1 MRDEIRNKNIKSEK
15 YFINE
20 KQFISFKSSPF
31 ILHPSSFILCRR
43 GFTLL
48 EVLIAV
54 AILSI
59 VLTALYGTFFMSSR
73 AMEDMDESMTKLQE
87 TRKAIDIL
95 RRELE
100 SAYYNEDDKKTFVK
114 ILDKDLYGKQATQL
128 EFTAFTTIRP
138 GLSKISYYMEEKD
151 KKRILFKKIGSSFGK
166 EESEGTDIIE
176 DLDEFTIE
184 AKYQDKW
191 VKTWDTGITT
201 KMPDQIKISLSV
213 MIKGRKV
220 TLSDMARP
228 MYDKTI

>member
-1 MRDEIRNKNIKSEK
+1 MRDEIRKKRTLNKRIL
-15 YFINE
+15 F
-20 KQFISFKSSPF
+20 F
-31 ILHPSSFILCRR
+31 ILHPSSFILRNASFILQKK

-59 VLTALYGTFFMSSR
+59 VLTALYGTFFLSSR

-87 TRKAIDIL
+87 SRKAIDII

-100 SAYYNEDDKKTFVK
+100 AAYYNDNDENTFVK

-128 EFTAFTTIRP
+128 EFTTFTTIRP

-151 KKRILFKKIGSSFGK
+151 KKRTLFKKIGSSFGK

-176 DLDEFTIE
+176 DLEEFTIE

-191 VKTWDTGITT
+191 VKTWDTGITK
-201 KMPDQIKISLSV
+201 KMPNEIKISLSV
-213 MIKGRKV
+213 VIKGRKV

-228 MYDKTI
+228 MYGKTI

>member
-1 MRDEIRNKNIKSEK
+1 MMDEIRKKRTLNKRKL
-15 YFINE
+15 F
-20 KQFISFKSSPF
+20 F
-31 ILHPSSFILCRR
+31 ILHPSSFVLCRK

-59 VLTALYGTFFMSSR
+59 VLTALYSTFFLSSR

-87 TRKAIDIL
+87 SRKAIDIL

-100 SAYYNEDDKKTFVK
+100 AVYYKDGDEKTFVK

-128 EFTAFTTIRP
+128 EFTAFTTLRP

-151 KKRILFKKIGSSFGK
+151 KKRTLFKKIGSSFGK

-176 DLDEFTIE
+176 DLEEFTIE

-191 VKTWDTGITT
+191 VKTWDTGVTK
-201 KMPDQIKISLSV
+201 KMPDEIKISLSV

-228 MYDKTI
+228 MYGKTI

>member
-1 MRDEIRNKNIKSEK
+1 MKDELRKRRTLNNRIL
-15 YFINE
+15 F
-20 KQFISFKSSPF
+20 F
-31 ILHPSSFILCRR
+31 ILHPSSFILQKK

-59 VLTALYGTFFMSSR
+59 VLTALYGTFFLSNR

-87 TRKAIDIL
+87 SRKAIDIL

-100 SAYYNEDDKKTFVK
+100 ASYSKDNDEKTFVK

-128 EFTAFTTIRP
+128 EFTAFTTVRP

-151 KKRILFKKIGSSFGK
+151 GKRTLFKKIESSFGK
-166 EESEGTDIIE
+166 EESEGADIIE
-176 DLDEFTIE
+176 DLEEFTIE
-184 AKYQDKW
+184 AKYQDQW
-191 VKTWDTGITT
+191 VKTWDTGITK
-201 KMPDQIKISLSV
+201 KMPDEIKISLSV

-228 MYDKTI
+228 MYNKSV

>member
-1 MRDEIRNKNIKSEK
+1 M
-15 YFINE
+15 YINNR
-20 KQFISFKSSPF
+20 PF
-31 ILHPSSFILCRR
+31 ILQKK

-59 VLTALYGTFFMSSR
+59 VLAALYGTFFMSSR

-95 RRELE
+95 RRELD
-100 SAYYNEDDKKTFVK
+100 SAYYKEGDEKTFIT

-128 EFTAFTTIRP
+128 EFTGFTTVRP

-151 KKRILFKKIGSSFGK
+151 RKRTLFKKIESSFGK
-166 EESEGTDIIE
+166 KESEGTDIIE
-176 DLDEFTIE
+176 DLEEFTIE

-191 VKTWDTGITT
+191 VKTWDTGIT
-201 KMPDQIKISLSV
+201 KKRPDEIKISLSV

-220 TLSDMARP
+220 TLSDTARP
-228 MYDKTI
+228 MYGKTI

>member
-1 MRDEIRNKNIKSEK
+1 MKAETELIIRIKR
-15 YFINE
+15 FI
-20 KQFISFKSSPF
+20 F
-31 ILHPSSFILCRR
+31 ILHNSSFIIQKK

-87 TRKAIDIL
+87 SRKAIDIL

-100 SAYYNEDDKKTFVK
+100 AVYYKDNDEKTFVK
-114 ILDKDLYGKQATQL
+114 ILDKDLYGKQATQV
-128 EFTAFTTIRP
+128 EFTAFTTVRP

-151 KKRILFKKIGSSFGK
+151 RKRTLFKKIGSSFGK
-166 EESEGTDIIE
+166 EEYEGADIIE
-176 DLDEFTIE
+176 DLEEFTIE
-184 AKYQDKW
+184 AKYEDKW
-191 VKTWDTGITT
+191 VKTWDTEITKKT
-201 KMPDQIKISLSV
+201 PDEIKISLSV

-220 TLSDMARP
+220 TLSDTARP
-228 MYDKTI
+228 MYGKTI

>member
-1 MRDEIRNKNIKSEK
+1 MRDETRKKRTLNKRIL
-15 YFINE
+15 F
-20 KQFISFKSSPF
+20 F
-31 ILHPSSFILCRR
+31 ILHPSSFILRNASFILQKK

-87 TRKAIDIL
+87 SRKAIDIL

-128 EFTAFTTIRP
+128 EFTAFTTVRP

-151 KKRILFKKIGSSFGK
+151 KKRILFKKIESSFGK

>member
-1 MRDEIRNKNIKSEK
+1 MKDEIRKKRTLNKRK
-15 YFINE
+15 F
-20 KQFISFKSSPF
+20 FF
-31 ILHPSSFILCRR
+31 ILHPSSFIIRNASFILCRR

-59 VLTALYGTFFMSSR
+59 VLTALYSTFFLSSR

-87 TRKAIDIL
+87 SRKAIDIL

-151 KKRILFKKIGSSFGK
+151 RKQTLFKKIGSSFGK

-176 DLDEFTIE
+176 DLEEFTIE

-191 VKTWDTGITT
+191 VKTWDTGIT
-201 KMPDQIKISLSV
+201 KEMPDEIKISLSV

-228 MYDKTI
+228 MYGKTI

>member
-1 MRDEIRNKNIKSEK
+1 MYSNNR
-15 YFINE
+15 
-20 KQFISFKSSPF
+20 P
-31 ILHPSSFILCRR
+31 FILCRK

-59 VLTALYGTFFMSSR
+59 VLTALYGTFFLSSK

-87 TRKAIDIL
+87 SRKAIDIL

-100 SAYYNEDDKKTFVK
+100 AAYYNDNNEKTFVK

-151 KKRILFKKIGSSFGK
+151 RKRTLFKKIGSSFGK

-176 DLDEFTIE
+176 DLEEFTIE

-191 VKTWDTGITT
+191 VKTLDTGIT
-201 KMPDQIKISLSV
+201 KQIPDEIKISLSV

-220 TLSDMARP
+220 TLADMARP
-228 MYDKTI
+228 MYGKTI

>member
-151 KKRILFKKIGSSFGK
+151 RKRILFKKIESSFGK

-228 MYDKTI
+228 MYGNTI

>member
-1 MRDEIRNKNIKSEK
+1 MYSNNR
-15 YFINE
+15 
-20 KQFISFKSSPF
+20 PF
-31 ILHPSSFILCRR
+31 ILRKA

-87 TRKAIDIL
+87 SRKAIDIL

-100 SAYYNEDDKKTFVK
+100 AAYHNDNNEKTFVK

-128 EFTAFTTIRP
+128 EFTAFTMVRP

-151 KKRILFKKIGSSFGK
+151 KKRTLFKKIGSSFGK
-166 EESEGTDIIE
+166 EESEGADIIE
-176 DLDEFTIE
+176 DLEEFTIE

-191 VKTWDTGITT
+191 VKTWDTGIIK
-201 KMPDQIKISLSV
+201 KMPDEIKISLSV

-228 MYDKTI
+228 MYGKTI

>member
-1 MRDEIRNKNIKSEK
+1 MKDELRKKRTLNKRKL
-15 YFINE
+15 F
-20 KQFISFKSSPF
+20 F
-31 ILHPSSFILCRR
+31 ILHPSSFILQKK

-59 VLTALYGTFFMSSR
+59 VLTALYGTFFLSSR

-87 TRKAIDIL
+87 SRKAIDIL

-100 SAYYNEDDKKTFVK
+100 AAYFKDNDEKTFVK

-128 EFTAFTTIRP
+128 EFTAFTTVRP

-151 KKRILFKKIGSSFGK
+151 GKRTLFKKIESSFGK

-176 DLDEFTIE
+176 DLDEFAIE
-184 AKYQDKW
+184 AKYQDQW
-191 VKTWDTGITT
+191 VKTWDTGIAK
-201 KMPDQIKISLSV
+201 KMPDEIKISLSV
-213 MIKGRKV
+213 MIKGKKV

-228 MYDKTI
+228 MYGKTI

>member
-1 MRDEIRNKNIKSEK
+1 MYSNNR
-15 YFINE
+15 
-20 KQFISFKSSPF
+20 
-31 ILHPSSFILCRR
+31 SFIIQKA

-59 VLTALYGTFFMSSR
+59 VLTALYGTFFLSSR

-87 TRKAIDIL
+87 SRKAVDIL

-100 SAYYNEDDKKTFVK
+100 SAYYEEADEKTFVK

-201 KMPDQIKISLSV
+201 KMPDEIKISLSV

-228 MYDKTI
+228 MYNKSV

>member
-1 MRDEIRNKNIKSEK
+1 MKDEIRKKRPLYKRIL
-15 YFINE
+15 F
-20 KQFISFKSSPF
+20 F
-31 ILHPSSFILCRR
+31 ILHPSSFIIRNASFILQKK

-59 VLTALYGTFFMSSR
+59 VLTALYGTFFLSSR

-87 TRKAIDIL
+87 SRKAIDIL

-100 SAYYNEDDKKTFVK
+100 AAYYKGDDEKTFVK

-128 EFTAFTTIRP
+128 EFTAFTTLRP

-151 KKRILFKKIGSSFGK
+151 KKRTLFKKIGSSFGK
-166 EESEGTDIIE
+166 EESEGADIIE
-176 DLDEFTIE
+176 DLEEFTIE

-191 VKTWDTGITT
+191 VKTWDTGLTK
-201 KMPDQIKISLSV
+201 KMPDEIKISLSV

-228 MYDKTI
+228 MYGKTI

>member
-1 MRDEIRNKNIKSEK
+1 MRDEIRKRRTSNKRK
-15 YFINE
+15 F
-20 KQFISFKSSPF
+20 FF
-31 ILHPSSFILCRR
+31 ILHPSSFILQKK

-59 VLTALYGTFFMSSR
+59 VLTALYGTFFLSSR

-87 TRKAIDIL
+87 SRKAIDIL

-100 SAYYNEDDKKTFVK
+100 AAYYKGDDEKTFVK

-128 EFTAFTTIRP
+128 EFTAFTTVRP

-151 KKRILFKKIGSSFGK
+151 KKRTLFKKIGSSFGK

-176 DLDEFTIE
+176 DLEEFTIE

-191 VKTWDTGITT
+191 VKTWDYGIT
-201 KMPDQIKISLSV
+201 KQMPDEIKISLSV

-220 TLSDMARP
+220 TLSDIARP
-228 MYDKTI
+228 MYNKSV

>member
-1 MRDEIRNKNIKSEK
+1 MYSNNR
-15 YFINE
+15 
-20 KQFISFKSSPF
+20 PF
-31 ILHPSSFILCRR
+31 ILHNSFSLSRK

-59 VLTALYGTFFMSSR
+59 VLTALYSTFFLSSR
-73 AMEDMDESMTKLQE
+73 AMEAMDESMTKLQE
-87 TRKAIDIL
+87 SRKAIDIL

-100 SAYYNEDDKKTFVK
+100 SVYYDDNNEKTFVK

-128 EFTAFTTIRP
+128 EFTAFTTLRP

-151 KKRILFKKIGSSFGK
+151 KKQTLFKKIGSSFGK

-176 DLDEFTIE
+176 DLEEFTIE

-191 VKTWDTGITT
+191 VKTWDTGLT
-201 KMPDQIKISLSV
+201 KKTHDEIKISLSV

>member
-151 KKRILFKKIGSSFGK
+151 KKRILFKKIESSFGK

>member
-1 MRDEIRNKNIKSEK
+1 MYLNNR
-15 YFINE
+15 
-20 KQFISFKSSPF
+20 P
-31 ILHPSSFILCRR
+31 FILCRK

-87 TRKAIDIL
+87 SRKAIDIL

-100 SAYYNEDDKKTFVK
+100 SAYYKGNDEKTFVK

-128 EFTAFTTIRP
+128 EFTAFTTLRP

-151 KKRILFKKIGSSFGK
+151 KKRTLFKKIESAFGK

-176 DLDEFTIE
+176 DLEEFTID

-191 VKTWDTGITT
+191 VKTWDTGITNESL
-201 KMPDQIKISLSV
+201 DEIKISLSV

-220 TLSDMARP
+220 TLSDVARP
-228 MYDKTI
+228 MYDKPI

>member
-1 MRDEIRNKNIKSEK
+1 MRDEIRKRRTLNKRIL
-15 YFINE
+15 F
-20 KQFISFKSSPF
+20 F
-31 ILHPSSFILCRR
+31 ILHPSSFILQKK

-151 KKRILFKKIGSSFGK
+151 KKRILFKKIESSFGK

>member
-1 MRDEIRNKNIKSEK
+1 MYSNNR
-15 YFINE
+15 
-20 KQFISFKSSPF
+20 PF
-31 ILHPSSFILCRR
+31 ILRKA

-87 TRKAIDIL
+87 TRKAVDIL

-100 SAYYNEDDKKTFVK
+100 SAYYKDDDEKTFVK
-114 ILDKDLYGKQATQL
+114 VIDKDLYGKQATQL
-128 EFTAFTTIRP
+128 EFTAFSTVRP

-151 KKRILFKKIGSSFGK
+151 KKRTFFKKIESSFGK
-166 EESEGTDIIE
+166 EETEGTDIIE

-191 VKTWDTGITT
+191 VKTWDTGITK
-201 KMPDQIKISLSV
+201 KMPDEIKISLSV

-228 MYDKTI
+228 MYGKTT

>member
-1 MRDEIRNKNIKSEK
+1 MYSNNR
-15 YFINE
+15 
-20 KQFISFKSSPF
+20 PF
-31 ILHPSSFILCRR
+31 SLQPSAFSLSRK

-59 VLTALYGTFFMSSR
+59 VLTALYSTFFLSSR
-73 AMEDMDESMTKLQE
+73 AMEAMDESMTKLQE
-87 TRKAIDIL
+87 SRKAIDIL

-100 SAYYNEDDKKTFVK
+100 SAYYDDKNEKTFIK

-128 EFTAFTTIRP
+128 EFTTFTTLRP

-151 KKRILFKKIGSSFGK
+151 KKRTLFKKIGSSFGK

-176 DLDEFTIE
+176 DLEEFTIE

-191 VKTWDTGITT
+191 VKTWDTGITK
-201 KMPDQIKISLSV
+201 KMPDEIKISLSV

-228 MYDKTI
+228 MYNKSV

>member
-1 MRDEIRNKNIKSEK
+1 MKDEIRKKRPLCKRIL
-15 YFINE
+15 F
-20 KQFISFKSSPF
+20 F
-31 ILHPSSFILCRR
+31 ILHNSSFILQKK

-59 VLTALYGTFFMSSR
+59 VLTALYGTFFLSSR

-87 TRKAIDIL
+87 SRKAIDIL

-100 SAYYNEDDKKTFVK
+100 SVYYNPNDEKTFVR

-151 KKRILFKKIGSSFGK
+151 KKRTLFKKIGSSFGK

-176 DLDEFTIE
+176 DLEEFTIE

-191 VKTWDTGITT
+191 VKTWDTGLT
-201 KMPDQIKISLSV
+201 KETPDEIKISLSV

-220 TLSDMARP
+220 TLSDIARP
-228 MYDKTI
+228 MYGKTI

>member
-1 MRDEIRNKNIKSEK
+1 MKAETELIIRIKR
-15 YFINE
+15 FI
-20 KQFISFKSSPF
+20 F
-31 ILHPSSFILCRR
+31 ILHNSSFIIQKK

-87 TRKAIDIL
+87 SRKAIDIL

-100 SAYYNEDDKKTFVK
+100 AVYYKDNDEKTFVK

-128 EFTAFTTIRP
+128 EFTAFTTVRP

-151 KKRILFKKIGSSFGK
+151 KKRTLFKKIGSSFGK
-166 EESEGTDIIE
+166 EEYEGADIIE
-176 DLDEFTIE
+176 DLEEFTVE

-191 VKTWDTGITT
+191 VKTWDTEITKKT
-201 KMPDQIKISLSV
+201 PDEIKISLSV

-220 TLSDMARP
+220 TLSDTARP
-228 MYDKTI
+228 MYGKTI

>member
-1 MRDEIRNKNIKSEK
+1 MYTNNR
-15 YFINE
+15 
-20 KQFISFKSSPF
+20 PF
-31 ILHPSSFILCRR
+31 ILHNSSVISQK

-59 VLTALYGTFFMSSR
+59 VLTALYGTFFLSSR

-87 TRKAIDIL
+87 SRKAIDIL

-100 SAYYNEDDKKTFVK
+100 SAYYKKDNDEKTFVK

-128 EFTAFTTIRP
+128 EFTAFTTVRP

-151 KKRILFKKIGSSFGK
+151 KKRALFKKIGSSFGK
-166 EESEGTDIIE
+166 EESEGAEIIE
-176 DLDEFTIE
+176 DLEEFTIE

-191 VKTWDTGITT
+191 VKTWDTGITK
-201 KMPDQIKISLSV
+201 KMPDEIKISLSV

-228 MYDKTI
+228 MYDKSV

>member
-1 MRDEIRNKNIKSEK
+1 MRDEIRKRRTLNKRRL
-15 YFINE
+15 F
-20 KQFISFKSSPF
+20 F
-31 ILHPSSFILCRR
+31 ILHPSSFILCRK

-59 VLTALYGTFFMSSR
+59 VLTALYSTFFLSSR

-87 TRKAIDIL
+87 SRKAIDIL

-100 SAYYNEDDKKTFVK
+100 AAYHNDNNEKTFVK

-128 EFTAFTTIRP
+128 EFTAFTTVRP

-151 KKRILFKKIGSSFGK
+151 KKRTLFKKIGSSFGK

-176 DLDEFTIE
+176 DLEEFTIE

-191 VKTWDTGITT
+191 VKTWDTGVTK
-201 KMPDQIKISLSV
+201 KMPDEIKISLSV

-228 MYDKTI
+228 MYGKTI

>member
-1 MRDEIRNKNIKSEK
+1 MRDEIRKRRTLNKRKL
-15 YFINE
+15 F
-20 KQFISFKSSPF
+20 F
-31 ILHPSSFILCRR
+31 ILHPSSFILQKK

-59 VLTALYGTFFMSSR
+59 VLTALYGTFFMSSK

-87 TRKAIDIL
+87 SRKAIDIL

-100 SAYYNEDDKKTFVK
+100 AVYYDDNNEKTFVK

-151 KKRILFKKIGSSFGK
+151 KKRTLFKKIGSSFGK
-166 EESEGTDIIE
+166 EESEGADIIE
-176 DLDEFTIE
+176 DLEEFTIE

-191 VKTWDTGITT
+191 VKTWDTGIT
-201 KMPDQIKISLSV
+201 KQMPDEIKISLSV
-213 MIKGRKV
+213 VIKGRKV
-220 TLSDMARP
+220 TLSDVARP
-228 MYDKTI
+228 MYNKSV

>member
-1 MRDEIRNKNIKSEK
+1 MYTNNR
-15 YFINE
+15 
-20 KQFISFKSSPF
+20 PF
-31 ILHPSSFILCRR
+31 ILHNSSVISRK

-59 VLTALYGTFFMSSR
+59 VLTALYSTFFLSSR
-73 AMEDMDESMTKLQE
+73 AMDAMDESMTKLQE
-87 TRKAIDIL
+87 SRKAIDIL

-100 SAYYNEDDKKTFVK
+100 AAYHNDNNEKTFVK

-128 EFTAFTTIRP
+128 EFTAFTTVRP

-151 KKRILFKKIGSSFGK
+151 KKRTLFKKIGSSFGK

-176 DLDEFTIE
+176 DLEEFTIE

-191 VKTWDTGITT
+191 VKTWDTGIIK
-201 KMPDQIKISLSV
+201 KMPDEIKISLSV

-220 TLSDMARP
+220 TLSDIARP
-228 MYDKTI
+228 MYEKTI